1 MAESK
6 NSIISLF
13 NHLNEYKPSSRQKSN
28 ITIRF
33 PDFSL
38 KCLLG
43 VVQRTELAICL
54 FRVFIVVCKK
64 IRERN
69 SFGVFSTSAF
79 RKTADMKHW
88 GQPLWI
94 HWEVC
99 QYWGLMAIC
108 CESTGTKSIAAR
120 FFPSQYTWQNY
131 LQVAYLNLAR
141 SQLFQ
146 DPIEQKSSPVSWG
159 RSHLKL
165 YRVDDLSDRVCNT
178 CSGLPLFQCVWLVTV
193 FQWQCF
199 YGLCLEFTLSWHSLP
214 HNVVSKRKWTTDLI

>member
-1 MAESK
+1 MQK
-6 NSIISLF
+6 NQGEEFFQCLF
-13 NHLNEYKPSSRQKSN
+13 NISIQENSR
-28 ITIRF
+28 
-33 PDFSL
+33 
-38 KCLLG
+38 
-43 VVQRTELAICL
+43 
-54 FRVFIVVCKK
+54 
-64 IRERN
+64 
-69 SFGVFSTSAF
+69 
-79 RKTADMKHW
+79 HW

-99 QYWGLMAIC
+99 QYWGLMAMC

-159 RSHLKL
+159 RSQLKL
-165 YRVDDLSDRVCNT
+165 YRLDDLSDRVCNT
-178 CSGLPLFQCVWLVTV
+178 CSSLPLFQCVWLVTV

-214 HNVVSKRKWTTDLI
+214 HNCDEQEKENNTSYLATKAVTKTTLLETFI